1 MDWMLCRVAKRG
13 AVAKV
18 RRVVRYGR
26 YLADL
31 NPTRGAEISKIRPV
45 VVVSHDAMNQ
55 ALDTVVVCPLT
66 SQLRPTW
73 RTRVACQCAGK
84 RAEIAMDQIRTIT
97 KLRLVKHLGSVA
109 PEAAWSIRSLIVEMY
124 GTE

>member
-1 MDWMLCRVAKRG
+1 VVARRRV
-13 AVAKV
+13 VAKV
-18 RRVVRYGR
+18 RRVLRYGL
-26 YLADL
+26 YLTDL
-31 NPTRGAEISKIRPV
+31 NPTRGAEIAKIRPV

-73 RTRVACQCAGK
+73 RTRVPCQCAGK
-84 RAEIAMDQIRTIT
+84 RAEIAMDQIRTIS
-97 KLRLVKHLGSVA
+97 KLRLMKHLGSVDA
-109 PEAAWSIRSLIVEMY
+109 EAAWSIRSLIVEMY